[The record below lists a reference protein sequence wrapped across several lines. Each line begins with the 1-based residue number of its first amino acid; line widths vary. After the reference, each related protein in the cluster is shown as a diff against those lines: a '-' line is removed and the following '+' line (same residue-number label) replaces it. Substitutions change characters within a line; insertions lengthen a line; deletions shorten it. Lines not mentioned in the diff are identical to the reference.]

1 MSNPPTHWTNPI
13 VGQTVTSK
21 PSIEDPSNT
30 STRCIET
37 EEVPVVTDGL
47 HRRLS
52 NRQVQL
58 VAIGGSIGTAVFVSM
73 GGALQRSGP
82 GSLLLAFVIY
92 TIVLSLCNNCMAE
105 MSVYMPVSGGFVRL
119 AGKWVDDAFGF
130 MAGWN
135 FFFYQVFLIPF
146 EIVALMLVISYWNDR
161 IPVYAICL
169 GCIFLYGLINI
180 FAVGV
185 YGEAEFYLSSGKVV
199 LLAMLLAFTLVTM
212 AGDNPQ
218 HDAYG
223 FRAWSAGYFAEYIS
237 TGSLGK
243 FEGFLSALWTASFT
257 CVGPEYVSMMAAE
270 AKHPRIYV
278 KTAFKAVYWRIWI
291 FFVGSALAAGIVVSH
306 TDPTLVAIYTG
317 KGGSTGSAAASPYI
331 IAMGNLGIGVLPH
344 VVTFFLATTIFS
356 AGSAYTYFSTRTL
369 YGLALEG
376 RAPHFLTKTT
386 KKGAPINCLA
396 VVMVFPLFSLLQLS
410 SSSAK
415 VLDWLISLTTAAT
428 LIDYVVIC
436 VTYICFH
443 RACKSQNFDRSR
455 LPYIGR
461 FQPYSAYIGLVW
473 MTCVVICYGYRSLN
487 PFDPTSFFIHY
498 TMVLLAPLL
507 FCFWKYYKHTK
518 TLRPDEVDL
527 IWDAPRT
534 TAYEELLSEV
544 EPPVG
549 FLQDIANHFSVK
561 RLMKRHDVDGRV

>member
-1 MSNPPTHWTNPI
+1 
-13 VGQTVTSK
+13 
-21 PSIEDPSNT
+21 
-30 STRCIET
+30 
-37 EEVPVVTDGL
+37 
-47 HRRLS
+47 
-52 NRQVQL
+52 
-58 VAIGGSIGTAVFVSM
+58 
-73 GGALQRSGP
+73 
-82 GSLLLAFVIY
+82 
-92 TIVLSLCNNCMAE
+92 MAE

-119 AGKWVDDAFGF
+119 AGKWINDAFGF

-146 EIVALMLVISYWNDR
+146 DIVALN
-161 IPVYAICL
+161 
-169 GCIFLYGLINI
+169 LINI

-212 AGDNPQ
+212 AGGNPQ

-223 FRAWSAGYFAEYIS
+223 FRAWFAGYFAEYIS

-243 FEGFLSALWTASFT
+243 FEGFLSALWTASFP

-270 AKHPRIYV
+270 AKHPRIHV

-317 KGGSTGSAAASPYI
+317 KGGSAGSAAASPYI

-356 AGSAYTYFSTRTL
+356 AGSAYAYCSTRTL
-369 YGLALEG
+369 YGPALER
-376 RAPHFLTKTT
+376 RAPYFLTKTT
-386 KKGAPINCLA
+386 KK
-396 VVMVFPLFSLLQLS
+396 V
-410 SSSAK
+410 
-415 VLDWLISLTTAAT
+415 
-428 LIDYVVIC
+428 
-436 VTYICFH
+436 
-443 RACKSQNFDRSR
+443 
-455 LPYIGR
+455 R
-461 FQPYSAYIGLVW
+461 FQPYSADIGLVW
-473 MTCVVICYGYRSLN
+473 MTSVVICYGYRSLN

-507 FCFWKYYKHTK
+507 FCVWKYYKHTK

-527 IWDAPRT
+527 VWDAPRIT
-534 TAYEELLSEV
+534 SYEELLSEV

-549 FLQDIANHFSVK
+549 FLRDIANHFSLK
-561 RLMKRHDVDGRV
+561 RLLNRRDVDGRV

>member
-1 MSNPPTHWTNPI
+1 MSTPPTHSTKPI
-13 VGQTVTSK
+13 VGQTVVSK

-30 STRCIET
+30 STRRTET
-37 EEVPVVTDGL
+37 EEVPIATDGL

-92 TIVLSLCNNCMAE
+92 TIILSLCNNCMAE

-146 EIVALMLVISYWNDR
+146 EIVALTLVVSYWNDK
-161 IPVYAICL
+161 IPVYAICV
-169 GCIFLYGLINI
+169 GCIILYGLINV

-185 YGEAEFYLSSGKVV
+185 YGEAEFYLSGGKVI
-199 LLAMLLAFTLVTM
+199 LLAMLLAFTLITM
-212 AGDNPQ
+212 AGGNPQ

-223 FRAWSAGYFAEYIS
+223 FRAWSAGYFAEYVS
-237 TGSLGK
+237 TGPLGK

-306 TDPTLVAIYTG
+306 KDPTLVAIYTG

-331 IAMGNLGIGVLPH
+331 IAMGNLGIGILPH

-356 AGSAYTYFSTRTL
+356 AGSAYTYCSTRTL

-376 RAPHFLTKTT
+376 RAPRFLTKTT
-386 KKGAPINCLA
+386 KKGAPIYCLT
-396 VVMVFPLFSLLQLS
+396 VVMAFPLFSLLQLS

-428 LIDYVVIC
+428 IIDYIVIC
-436 VTYICFH
+436 VTYNCFH
-443 RACKSQNFDRSR
+443 RACKTQNFDRSR

-473 MTCVVICYGYRSLN
+473 MTCVVICYGYRSLS
-487 PFDPTSFFIHY
+487 PFDPASFFIHY

-507 FCFWKYYKHTK
+507 FCLWKCYKGTK

-527 IWDAPRT
+527 VWDAPRI

-544 EPPVG
+544 DPPIG

-561 RLMKRHDVDGRV
+561 RLIKRRDATAVV